1 MATEMRFRQQF
12 IFSLQMF
19 SRQNNLQVPDLD
31 NLGSRQVFGNCS
43 SQTIYRRA
51 IQHWGVGD
59 KKSSSLATQ
68 LQVFNVGDM
77 TLVAN
82 VMYWDD
88 GSVNKR
94 ARVHIPSSHVGAGR
108 GSMCL

>member
-43 SQTIYRRA
+43 SQTIYRKA
-51 IQHWGVGD
+51 IQNWGVGD
-59 KKSSSLATQ
+59 KRVLPWPQS
-68 LQVFNVGDM
+68 LQVLNLGAM
-77 TLVAN
+77 TLVGN
-82 VMYWDD
+82 FMY
-88 GSVNKR
+88 
-94 ARVHIPSSHVGAGR
+94 
-108 GSMCL
+108 